1 MEAGL
6 RPNCGSRRT
15 NPRTRS
21 RHWRIARQRCSPMPI
36 EIGSASV
43 DNACCISRTLARK
56 ERGAGAAC
64 NFVAT
69 ARRSLPMPPAYVCL
83 ITHNQMIRLAGLG
96 TRLQNCTIMPAENGS
111 TGLFAKRLACTTNL
125 LGSAPLLTA
134 LPDCYRAGRRLGL
147 NGLADLL
154 RNQAQKDSC
163 AAVATSQRSW
173 RTWRSTSSPTTS
185 TT

>member
-1 MEAGL
+1 MQIEV
-6 RPNCGSRRT
+6 GSGNVGT
-15 NPRTRS
+15 
-21 RHWRIARQRCSPMPI
+21 
-36 EIGSASV
+36 V
-43 DNACCISRTLARK
+43 CCISTTPARRG
-56 ERGAGAAC
+56 RGAGAAC

-111 TGLFAKRLACTTNL
+111 TGLFAKRVACTTSL
-125 LGSAPLLTA
+125 LGSTPLLTA
-134 LPDCYRAGRRLGL
+134 LPDCYRAGGRLGL
-147 NGLADLL
+147 NGLADLP
-154 RNQAQKDSC
+154 RNQAQKDCC
-163 AAVATSQRSW
+163 AAGATSQRSW